1 MIRKFRSLLAA
12 SFVVLGCAFLGGLY
26 GAGAQGR
33 GAVTNTGETELTESN
48 QVFSR
53 VYSAVEENYADP
65 VSADKAIYQGAIPGM
80 LRTLDPHSSFF
91 DPRAYGV
98 TREEQRGR
106 YYGVGMTVQER
117 EGKTVVMEPFL
128 GSPAYKAGIR
138 PGDVVTAVDGKSTEG
153 LHTPD
158 VADMLK
164 GPKGT
169 QVKITLLREGSEKPL
184 EYVVTRDEIRR
195 YSVEQAFEV
204 APRIAYI
211 KIAGFSNENTVDEM
225 AEAFKKLDAKTL
237 KGVLL
242 DLRENPGGLLNEGV
256 GVASMFLHKGQIIVS
271 HRGRNSPNKP
281 YYAGNENKGY
291 DFPLVVLMNRNS
303 ASASEI
309 VAGAIQDHDRGLIVG
324 ETSFG
329 KGLVQTVYPLSENA
343 GLALTTAK
351 YYTPSGRLIQ
361 RDYNGLS
368 LFDYYY
374 SNREKER
381 NNTTH
386 EGQEVKT
393 TDSGRLVYGGG
404 GITPDI
410 RLDPVKLNRFQAIL
424 EYKYAFF
431 NFGKYYLGIHNTVAR
446 DFQLT
451 DPVLNEFRDYLNKEK
466 IPFTEADLTENHDFL
481 ALGIKHDLISAIFGR
496 AEGDRILTNSD
507 PWVQKAID
515 AIPQADE
522 LAKKVRRISAQ
533 RMGRDDE

>member
-1 MIRKFRSLLAA
+1 MIRKFRPLFAA
-12 SFVVLGCAFLGGLY
+12 SFVIVGCAFLGGLF

-33 GAVTNTGETELTESN
+33 GGPTANTGEAELTESN
-48 QVFSR
+48 QTFSR

-80 LRTLDPHSSFF
+80 LRTLDPHSNFF
-91 DPRAYGV
+91 DPRAYSV

-106 YYGVGMTVQER
+106 YYGVGMTIQPR
-117 EGKTVVMEPFL
+117 EGKTIVVEPFL

-138 PGDVVTAVDGKSTEG
+138 PGDVIAAVDGKSTDN
-153 LHTPD
+153 LPSAD
-158 VADMLK
+158 IADMLK

-184 EYVVTRDEIRR
+184 DYIVTRDEIKR

-211 KIAGFSNENTVDEM
+211 KIAGFSNENTADEM

-237 KGVLL
+237 KGVIV

-256 GVASMFLHKGQIIVS
+256 AVASMFLHKGQLIVS
-271 HRGRNSPNKP
+271 HRGRNSPPKP
-281 YYAGNENKGY
+281 YYAGSENKGY
-291 DFPLVVLMNRNS
+291 DFPLVVMMNRRS

-324 ETSFG
+324 EVSFG

-361 RDYNGLS
+361 RDYSGLS
-368 LFDYYY
+368 LFDYLY
-374 SNREKER
+374 SNQEKA
-381 NNTTH
+381 NSNTSH

-410 RLDPVKLNRFQAIL
+410 RLEPQKLNRFETLL

-431 NFGKYYLGIHNTVAR
+431 NFAKHYLAVHDTVSR
-446 DFQLT
+446 DFQTT
-451 DPVLNEFRDYLNKEK
+451 DPVMNEFRDYLNKEK
-466 IPFTEADLTENHDFL
+466 ITFTEGDIQENRDYL
-481 ALGIKHDLISAIFGR
+481 SLRIKSDLIAAIYGR
-496 AEGDRILTNSD
+496 AEGDRVLTNSD
-507 PWVQKAID
+507 PWVKKAIE
-515 AIPQADE
+515 AIPQAEDLE
-522 LAKKVRRISAQ
+522 KKVRRISAQ
-533 RMGRDDE
+533 LRMPK

>member
-1 MIRKFRSLLAA
+1 
-12 SFVVLGCAFLGGLY
+12 
-26 GAGAQGR
+26 
-33 GAVTNTGETELTESN
+33 
-48 QVFSR
+48 
-53 VYSAVEENYADP
+53 
-65 VSADKAIYQGAIPGM
+65 
-80 LRTLDPHSSFF
+80 
-91 DPRAYGV
+91 
-98 TREEQRGR
+98 
-106 YYGVGMTVQER
+106 MTVQER

-138 PGDVVTAVDGKSTEG
+138 PGDVVMAVDGKSTEG

-225 AEAFKKLDAKTL
+225 AEAFKKLDAKSL

-291 DFPLVVLMNRNS
+291 DFPLVVMMNRNS

-309 VAGAIQDHDRGLIVG
+309 VAGAIQDHDRGLVVG

-446 DFQLT
+446 DLQLT

-466 IPFTEADLTENHDFL
+466 IPFTEADLTENHDYL
-481 ALGIKHDLISAIFGR
+481 ALGIKHDLISAIYGR

>member
-1 MIRKFRSLLAA
+1 
-12 SFVVLGCAFLGGLY
+12 
-26 GAGAQGR
+26 
-33 GAVTNTGETELTESN
+33 
-48 QVFSR
+48 
-53 VYSAVEENYADP
+53 
-65 VSADKAIYQGAIPGM
+65 
-80 LRTLDPHSSFF
+80 
-91 DPRAYGV
+91 
-98 TREEQRGR
+98 
-106 YYGVGMTVQER
+106 
-117 EGKTVVMEPFL
+117 
-128 GSPAYKAGIR
+128 
-138 PGDVVTAVDGKSTEG
+138 
-153 LHTPD
+153 
-158 VADMLK
+158 
-164 GPKGT
+164 
-169 QVKITLLREGSEKPL
+169 
-184 EYVVTRDEIRR
+184 
-195 YSVEQAFEV
+195 
-204 APRIAYI
+204 
-211 KIAGFSNENTVDEM
+211 
-225 AEAFKKLDAKTL
+225 
-237 KGVLL
+237 
-242 DLRENPGGLLNEGV
+242 
-256 GVASMFLHKGQIIVS
+256 
-271 HRGRNSPNKP
+271 
-281 YYAGNENKGY
+281 
-291 DFPLVVLMNRNS
+291 
-303 ASASEI
+303 
-309 VAGAIQDHDRGLIVG
+309 LIVG

>member
-12 SFVVLGCAFLGGLY
+12 SFVILGCAFLGGLY

-33 GAVTNTGETELTESN
+33 STVNTGETELTESN
-48 QVFSR
+48 QTFAR
-53 VYSAVEENYADP
+53 VYSAVEENYADS

-91 DPRAYGV
+91 DPKAYSL

-106 YYGVGMTVQER
+106 YYGVGMTIQPR
-117 EGKTVVMEPFL
+117 EGKTIVIEPFL

-138 PGDVVTAVDGKSTEG
+138 PGDVIAAVDGKSTDNLSSG
-153 LHTPD
+153 D
-158 VADMLK
+158 IADMLK

-169 QVKITLLREGSEKPL
+169 QVRITLLREGSEKPL
-184 EYVVTRDEIRR
+184 DFTVTRDEIRR

-204 APRIAYI
+204 APRIAYV
-211 KIAGFSNENTVDEM
+211 KIAGFSNENTADEM

-237 KGVLL
+237 KGVIL
-242 DLRENPGGLLNEGV
+242 DLRGNPGGLLNEGV
-256 GVASMFLHKGQIIVS
+256 AVAGMFLHKGQLVVS
-271 HRGRNSPNKP
+271 HRGRNSPPKP
-281 YYAGNENKGY
+281 YYAGNENHGY
-291 DFPLVVLMNRNS
+291 DFPLVVMMNRNS

-374 SNREKER
+374 SSQEKA
-381 NNTTH
+381 NKNTTH

-410 RLDPVKLNRFQAIL
+410 RFDPVKFNRFQTVL

-431 NFGKYYLGIHNTVAR
+431 NFAKHYLAAHDTVAH
-446 DFQLT
+446 DLQVN

-466 IPFTEADLTENHDFL
+466 VTFTEADIQDNKDYL
-481 ALGIKHDLISAIFGR
+481 ALRIKQDLVSAVYGR
-496 AEGDRILTNSD
+496 EEGDRVLTTND
-507 PWVQKAID
+507 PWVRKAIE
-515 AIPQADE
+515 AIPQAE
-522 LAKKVRRISAQ
+522 QLEKAVRRISAQ
-533 RMGRDDE
+533 LRRPE

>member
-1 MIRKFRSLLAA
+1 VIS
-12 SFVVLGCAFLGGLY
+12 
-26 GAGAQGR
+26 
-33 GAVTNTGETELTESN
+33 
-48 QVFSR
+48 
-53 VYSAVEENYADP
+53 
-65 VSADKAIYQGAIPGM
+65 
-80 LRTLDPHSSFF
+80 
-91 DPRAYGV
+91 
-98 TREEQRGR
+98 
-106 YYGVGMTVQER
+106 
-117 EGKTVVMEPFL
+117 
-128 GSPAYKAGIR
+128 
-138 PGDVVTAVDGKSTEG
+138 AVDGKSTDN
-153 LHTPD
+153 LTTTD

-184 EYVVTRDEIRR
+184 EYVVTRDEIKR
-195 YSVEQAFEV
+195 YSVEQAFEI

-211 KIAGFSNENTVDEM
+211 KIENFSNENTADEM
-225 AEAFKKLDAKTL
+225 AEAFKKLDGKSL
-237 KGVLL
+237 KGVVL
-242 DLRENPGGLLNEGV
+242 DLRGNPGGLLNEGV
-256 GVASMFLHKGQIIVS
+256 AVASMFLHKGQLIVS

-291 DFPLVVLMNRNS
+291 DFPLVVMMNRNS

-374 SNREKER
+374 SSQEKAN

-404 GITPDI
+404 GITPDV
-410 RLDPVKLNRFQAIL
+410 RLDPVKLNRFQTIL

-431 NFGKYYLGIHNTVAR
+431 NFAKRYLAAHDTVAH
-446 DFQLT
+446 DFQMT

-466 IPFTEADLTENHDFL
+466 VTFTEADIQENRDFL
-481 ALGIKHDLISAIFGR
+481 ALRIRSELITAIYGR

-507 PWVQKAID
+507 PWVHKAIE
-515 AIPQADE
+515 AIPQAEDLE
-522 LAKKVRRISAQ
+522 KKVRRISAQ
-533 RMGRDDE
+533 LIGRDRDD